1 MKQRKRNIQVKF
13 YVDEEEMNLI
23 NERVKAANVSSKGA
37 YLRKMAIDGFVVNVD
52 TSDMKNVA
60 KEMNS
65 IGRNINQ
72 IACSAN
78 TYGISQQDIRNITT
92 KVDEIW
98 LLLKSTLSKVQ
109 SARQ

>member
-23 NERVKAANVSSKGA
+23 NERFKAANVSSKGA

-72 IACSAN
+72 IARSAN
-78 TYGISQQDIRNITT
+78 TYGISQQDIQNITT

-98 LLLKSTLSKVQ
+98 LLLKSTLSGIH
-109 SARQ
+109 SAKQ

>member
-37 YLRKMAIDGFVVNVD
+37 YLRKTAIDGFVVNVD

-72 IACSAN
+72 IARSAN
-78 TYGISQQDIRNITT
+78 TYGISQQDIQNITT

-109 SARQ
+109 SAKQ